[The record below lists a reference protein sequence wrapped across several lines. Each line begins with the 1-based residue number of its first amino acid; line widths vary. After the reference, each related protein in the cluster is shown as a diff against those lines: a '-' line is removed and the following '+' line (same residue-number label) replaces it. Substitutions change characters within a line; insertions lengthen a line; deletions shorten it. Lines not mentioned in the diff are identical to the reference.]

1 MVTEVDHHAIKVR
14 IRDILQADPNSYD
27 STGSPNKLVDVFV
40 GRPYANNLSAH
51 PTPFCIIAN
60 EDNLEDQEP
69 EAVVEGTAVEATKH
83 DCYYL
88 ISLVDDAQDGREV
101 EKLLDNLQ
109 KTVLQTLKDKFE
121 LRNPTDAT
129 DPKCSW
135 SMPERVSVFEA
146 SQNGMPIQ
154 ARAIHFH
161 IIVHTS

>member
-1 MVTEVDHHAIKVR
+1 MI
-14 IRDILQADPNSYD
+14 IRGKNVNINTISKIIRNNLNIMKSFFEYLEKNNL
-27 STGSPNKLVDVFV
+27 GSPPK
-40 GRPYANNLSAH
+40 
-51 PTPFCIIAN
+51 
-60 EDNLEDQEP
+60 
-69 EAVVEGTAVEATKH
+69 VVEKILKLPINKVIEILGN
-83 DCYYL
+83 CYYL
-88 ISLVDDAQDGREV
+88 VNLVDDAQDGREV

-121 LRNPTDAT
+121 LRNPTDAS